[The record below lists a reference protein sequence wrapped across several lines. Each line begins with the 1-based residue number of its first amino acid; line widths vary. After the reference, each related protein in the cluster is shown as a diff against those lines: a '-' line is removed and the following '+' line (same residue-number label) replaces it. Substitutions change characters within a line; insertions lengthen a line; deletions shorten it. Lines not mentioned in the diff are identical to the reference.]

1 MQACNRAIMLI
12 RKHSEDSVFY
22 LEVAILQGRIVL
34 LVDLDYFFAQCEELR
49 DPSIK
54 DKPVVVCVYSGRS
67 QDSGAVSTAN
77 YIARKYGVK
86 SGMPIFQAKKKLES
100 VEAVFLPV
108 DHVFYDQIS
117 EKVMN
122 ILRIHSDHFEQVGV
136 DEVYLDVTQ
145 KASGDFAKA
154 SELAQRVKDD
164 LKAQLNLSCSVGVGP
179 NKLVAK
185 IAADTQKPDG
195 LTVIP
200 PERVIA
206 FLSPLPV
213 GRLIGVGTKTKE
225 RMQTIGIN
233 TISDLAACDV
243 QKLIAIFGKTLGTYF
258 HNAALG
264 IDNEPVQEKGEAES
278 ISKIA
283 TLKQDTR
290 DLNFIIEKTDQ
301 LCSEIH
307 NTTQQ
312 QNIVYKTVGIILI
325 TTDLT
330 VYTRSKTLENST
342 RDIVALKKIVKELF
356 EKLLNETPLEVRRV
370 GVKISN
376 FVKEETSQRQLTS
389 FIKPK

>member
-1 MQACNRAIMLI
+1 
-12 RKHSEDSVFY
+12 
-22 LEVAILQGRIVL
+22 
-34 LVDLDYFFAQCEELR
+34 
-49 DPSIK
+49 
-54 DKPVVVCVYSGRS
+54 
-67 QDSGAVSTAN
+67 
-77 YIARKYGVK
+77 
-86 SGMPIFQAKKKLES
+86 MPIFQAKKKLES

-122 ILRIHSDHFEQVGV
+122 ILRSHSDHFEQVGV
-136 DEVYLDVTQ
+136 DEAYLDVTH
-145 KASGDFAKA
+145 KTAGEFAKA

-164 LKAQLNLSCSVGVGP
+164 LRAQLNLSCSVGVVP

-195 LTVIP
+195 LTVIL
-200 PERVIA
+200 PEQRRT

-225 RMQTIGIN
+225 RMQTIGIS
-233 TISDLAACDV
+233 TVSDLAACDV
-243 QKLIAIFGKTLGTYF
+243 QKLIAVFGKTSGTYF

-290 DLNFIIEKTDQ
+290 DFNFIIEKTDQ

-312 QNIVYKTVGIILI
+312 QNIAYKTIGIILI
-325 TTDLT
+325 TTDLALH
-330 VYTRSKTLENST
+330 TRSNNLEKPTL
-342 RDIVALKKIVKELF
+342 
-356 EKLLNETPLEVRRV
+356 
-370 GVKISN
+370 
-376 FVKEETSQRQLTS
+376 QR
-389 FIKPK
+389 